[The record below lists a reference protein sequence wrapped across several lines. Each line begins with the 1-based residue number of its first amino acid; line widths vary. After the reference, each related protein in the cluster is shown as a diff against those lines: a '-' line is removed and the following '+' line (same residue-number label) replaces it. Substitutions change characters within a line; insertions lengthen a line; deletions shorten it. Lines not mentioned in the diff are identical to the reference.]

1 LERRAAQ
8 RARLGAT
15 FPREKSRLGAF
26 VRALRPH
33 HWVKNLIIFV
43 PLLTSHQLTD
53 PTLLASAGLAF
64 LAFCLCASA
73 VYMFND
79 LLDLDS
85 DRQHP
90 AKKLRPFA
98 SGELPLPAG
107 LVAVPLL
114 LVASVLVASML
125 SWNFIGALGLYFVL
139 TTAYSWFLRQ
149 IALLDVFT
157 LAGLYT
163 LRLRA
168 GEAATG
174 IELSFWLLVFSMFIF
189 LSLALVKRFVEL
201 LAPGQH
207 KQPELSGRGYLG
219 RDLELVAS
227 LGSSCGFT
235 AVLVLALY
243 VNSQA
248 VLKLYHRPELLLLG
262 CPILL
267 FWISRV
273 WLIAHRGQMDD
284 DPIVF
289 ALRDWVSHLLGLL
302 MLLVLWLAGRP

>member
-1 LERRAAQ
+1 VAA
-8 RARLGAT
+8 L
-15 FPREKSRLGAF
+15 

-43 PLLTSHQLTD
+43 PLLTSRQLTN
-53 PTLLASAGLAF
+53 PTLLASAGWAF
-64 LAFCLCASA
+64 VAFCLCASA
-73 VYMFND
+73 VYMLND
-79 LLDLDS
+79 LLDLDA

-90 AKKLRPFA
+90 AKKARPFA
-98 SGELPLPAG
+98 SGELPLAVG
-107 LVAVPLL
+107 FVTVPLL
-114 LVASVLVASML
+114 LVAAALVAATL
-125 SWNFIGALGLYFVL
+125 SWRFVGILALYVLL

-149 IALLDVFT
+149 IVLVDVFT

-163 LRLRA
+163 LRLGA
-168 GEAATG
+168 GQVATG
-174 IELSFWLLVFSMFIF
+174 VELSFWLLVFSMFIF

-201 LAPGQH
+201 AAVGRQE
-207 KQPELSGRGYLG
+207 QPELRGRGYLG
-219 RDLELVAS
+219 RDLELVAA
-227 LGSSCGFT
+227 LGSSCGFL

-243 VNSQA
+243 VNSHD
-248 VLKLYHRPELLLLG
+248 VLKLHHRPELLLLG

-273 WLIAHRGQMDD
+273 WLLAHRGQMHD